1 MTTLITGGAGFVGLN
16 VARQLMLAGETV
28 ITYDLGK
35 IKPSAYADLSG
46 LAGSLREEQGSVLDK
61 SHFADVIARHRVDQ
75 VVHGAAITAGLER
88 ERTQAADIFQVNTLG
103 TINVLECVLDAG
115 IKRIVQLGT
124 GSVFGALVKQEGMLH
139 ESIDVPEPDS
149 LYGISKYAAERIAMR
164 YRATRGLDVVVA
176 RLGVVFGRYEHDTGL
191 RDTLSAPLMLGQ
203 LAMAGQHAS
212 VYANLPDDWV
222 YATDVALAI
231 ETLLNTANITHGVY
245 QVGSGM
251 SWSVAQWC
259 QKLKQQFP
267 AFTYDL
273 VEKKELATIGRVTP
287 TRRPLFSIDRMSD
300 EFGYR
305 PRYLIDDAFTDYAK
319 WFESHSKI

>member
-16 VARQLMLAGETV
+16 VARQLMLAGEVVV
-28 ITYDLGK
+28 IYDLGN
-35 IKPSAYADLSG
+35 IKPNAHADLNG
-46 LAGSLREEQGSVLDK
+46 LSGSLRVEQGSVLDK
-61 SHFADVIARHRVDQ
+61 SHLADVIARYRVNQ

-88 ERTQAADIFQVNTLG
+88 ERTQASDILQVNTLG

-115 IKRIVQLGT
+115 IQRIVQLGT
-124 GSVFGALVKQEGMLH
+124 GSVFGSSVKQEGMLH

-191 RDTLSAPLMLGQ
+191 RDTLSAPLTLGQ
-203 LAMAGQHAS
+203 LALSGQHAS

-222 YATDVALAI
+222 YATDVAIAV
-231 ETLLNTANITHGVY
+231 EMLLNAATTSHGIY
-245 QVGSGM
+245 QVSSGM
-251 SWSVAQWC
+251 PWSVGQWC
-259 QKLKQQFP
+259 HKLKHQFP
-267 AFTYDL
+267 AFTFDL
-273 VEKKELATIGRVTP
+273 VDQKELATVGSVTP
-287 TRRPLFSIDRMSD
+287 TRRPLFSIDRLSK

-305 PRYLIDDAFTDYAK
+305 PQFLIDDAFDDYAQ
-319 WFESHSKI
+319 WFDSHQKT